1 MSDLGQ
7 FPSQRKGVI
16 WMLDMVMVVEG
27 WNGENGEVE
36 VEVPLRNT
44 WITPGASVIL
54 MPHYF
59 YIKQI
64 LLTWT

>member
-27 WNGENGEVE
+27 WNEIIRNLKISVAKT
-36 VEVPLRNT
+36 RNT
-44 WITPGASVIL
+44 ERKKEAG
-54 MPHYF
+54 
-59 YIKQI
+59 KQ
-64 LLTWT
+64 WNFVNYRG